1 MTQAEELD
9 FIQAA
14 NTKMVYQAAVE
25 EAKSP
30 VKTSQIVWGC
40 IHRHVA
46 LCCHVCSRLRYV
58 VKLYASWPTV
68 VLGRRQRAL
77 PTMFGQSP
85 TRH

>member
-30 VKTSQIVWGC
+30 VKTSQIVWGVFTGMWLFAVTFVLVYAMWSNYM
-40 IHRHVA
+40 RHGQ
-46 LCCHVCSRLRYV
+46 L
-58 VKLYASWPTV
+58 LY
-68 VLGRRQRAL
+68 
-77 PTMFGQSP
+77 
-85 TRH
+85 